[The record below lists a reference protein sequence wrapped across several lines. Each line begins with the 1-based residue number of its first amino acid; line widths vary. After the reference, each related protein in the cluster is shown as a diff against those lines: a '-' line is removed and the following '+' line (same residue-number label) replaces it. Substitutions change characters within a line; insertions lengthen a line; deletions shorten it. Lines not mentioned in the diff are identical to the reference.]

1 MPVSKSVN
9 APVYTSSHSV
19 SIAKLPSDIS
29 FNILPESLMI
39 TLILSDIA
47 DTPDTSSLIS
57 SSDSTVGSGESMSP
71 SANVIN
77 LSFNSFNGFSM
88 LFDIATERLF
98 E

>member
-19 SIAKLPSDIS
+19 SIAKLP
-29 FNILPESLMI
+29 
-39 TLILSDIA
+39 SDIA

-88 LFDIATERLF
+88 LFDIVTERLF